1 MINCRILICPP
12 GTVMCLLPAL
22 SKKAGKNAYIAEDPA
37 HEETFDWF
45 EHEVLEERKN
55 AGIQDV
61 DYDIA
66 DEEFLNIIN
75 DVDSTMDVAAI
86 GENENEDHPPSDADL
101 DGDQITEE
109 YNFTEWLSNASTNY
123 TNWLS
128 IARNDTNATEGEEEV
143 VEGNK
148 E

>member
-1 MINCRILICPP
+1 
-12 GTVMCLLPAL
+12 
-22 SKKAGKNAYIAEDPA
+22 
-37 HEETFDWF
+37 
-45 EHEVLEERKN
+45 
-55 AGIQDV
+55 
-61 DYDIA
+61 
-66 DEEFLNIIN
+66 
-75 DVDSTMDVAAI
+75 MDVAAI

-128 IARNDTNATEGEEEV
+128 IARNDTNATEVEDEV